1 MTQVFL
7 TIAAVLG
14 GLSVALGAFGA
25 HALEGKLSDRAQE
38 IFETAT
44 RYQMYHALALM
55 LVAVLLSRAEAA
67 QSWLTT
73 AGVALI
79 VGVLLFCGS
88 LYTISFSGIKGFGA
102 VAPLGGLALMIG
114 WGCLA
119 VSPWIK

>member
-25 HALEGKLSDRAQE
+25 HALEGKLTDRAQE

-73 AGVALI
+73 AGVAFI

>member
-25 HALEGKLSDRAQE
+25 HALEGKLTDRAQE

-55 LVAVLLSRAEAA
+55 LVAVLLNRAEAA

-73 AGVALI
+73 AGVAFI

-102 VAPLGGLALMIG
+102 IAPLGGLALIIG